1 MKSKPGG
8 GNVPHMRYVQDARRS
23 NETGF
28 HDKSKRQKNRQDRR
42 KATKELRPQSWSESS
57 FFMRYWRKRIPREL
71 SHAVNETPKTDPLPN
86 VPSIQL

>member
-42 KATKELRPQSWSESS
+42 KAKKELRPQSWSESS
-57 FFMRYWRKRIPREL
+57 FFY
-71 SHAVNETPKTDPLPN
+71 AVLGKTDSQRVEPCRERN
-86 VPSIQL
+86 T